1 MTPEEEADR
10 LRLLDLLRATHQF
23 PEAYYLSVIT
33 VTEVEVTLSLR
44 AAVTEGIRDPLG
56 DDAHQTIASK
66 TGKYTTHRFR
76 IHCESAEAVLELY
89 ARVKTVKGVMSV
101 L

>member
-1 MTPEEEADR
+1 MTKDETDR
-10 LRLLDLLRATHQF
+10 LRSLELLRATHQF
-23 PEAYYLSVIT
+23 PVAYYLSVIA
-33 VTEVEVTLSLR
+33 VTEIEVTVSLR
-44 AAVTEGIRDPLG
+44 AAVTEGLRDPLV
-56 DDAHQTIASK
+56 DDAHQTITSK

-89 ARVKTVKGVMSV
+89 ARIKTVKGVMSV